1 MATEKVSA
9 TVDDREG
16 KECGQVELPAAIFNG
31 PVNEAVLHQAV
42 RRQQAN
48 DRQGTHQTKTRGDV
62 NGGGKKPGKQ
72 RGPGRAR
79 QGSTRAPQWRHG
91 GIVFG
96 PHPRDYEQKMP
107 RKQRRLALRAAL
119 ALKSQGEQLRV
130 LEGLALE
137 VPRTGQMA
145 DLFVELGSGVKTL
158 FVLPAH
164 DLVVEKSTRNLPW
177 VRTILAQN
185 LNVFDVLEA
194 DMVVL
199 TREALTQVEA
209 QLA

>member
-1 MATEKVSA
+1 MSQARVFDGA
-9 TVDDREG
+9 G
-16 KECGQVELPAAIFNG
+16 KETGTVELSDEIFNA
-31 PVNEAVLHQAV
+31 PIHEAALRQALL
-42 RRQQAN
+42 RQLAN
-48 DRQGTHQTKTRGDV
+48 ARQGTHQTKTRGEV
-62 NGGGKKPGKQ
+62 SGGGKKPWKQ
-72 RGPGRAR
+72 KGTGRAR

-96 PHPRDYEQKMP
+96 PHPRGYEQKMP

-137 VPRTGQMA
+137 APRTGQMA
-145 DLFVELGSGVKTL
+145 DLFVELGSGAKTL

-194 DMVVL
+194 DLVVL

>member
-1 MATEKVSA
+1 MSQARVFDGA
-9 TVDDREG
+9 G
-16 KECGQVELPAAIFNG
+16 KETGTVELSDEIFNA
-31 PVNEAVLHQAV
+31 PVHEAALHQALL
-42 RRQQAN
+42 RQLAN
-48 DRQGTHQTKTRGDV
+48 ARQGTHQTKTRGEV
-62 NGGGKKPGKQ
+62 SGGGKKPWKQ
-72 RGPGRAR
+72 KGTGRAR

-91 GIVFG
+91 GTVFG
-96 PHPRDYEQKMP
+96 PHPRGYEQKMP

-137 VPRTGQMA
+137 APRTGQMA
-145 DLFVELGSGVKTL
+145 DLFVELGSGAKTL

>member
-1 MATEKVSA
+1 MSQARVFDGA
-9 TVDDREG
+9 G
-16 KECGQVELPAAIFNG
+16 KETGTVELSDEIFNA
-31 PVNEAVLHQAV
+31 PIHEAALHQALL
-42 RRQQAN
+42 RQLAN
-48 DRQGTHQTKTRGDV
+48 ARQGTHQTKTRGDV
-62 NGGGKKPGKQ
+62 SGGGKKPWKQ
-72 RGPGRAR
+72 KGTGRAR

-91 GIVFG
+91 GTVFG
-96 PHPRDYEQKMP
+96 PHPRGYEQKMP

-137 VPRTGQMA
+137 APRTGQMA
-145 DLFVELGSGVKTL
+145 DLFVELGSGAKTL

-194 DMVVL
+194 DLVVL

>member
-1 MATEKVSA
+1 MSQARVFDGA
-9 TVDDREG
+9 G
-16 KECGQVELPAAIFNG
+16 KETGTVELSDEIFNA
-31 PVNEAVLHQAV
+31 PVHEAALHQALL
-42 RRQQAN
+42 RQLAN
-48 DRQGTHQTKTRGDV
+48 ARQGTHQTKTRGEV
-62 NGGGKKPGKQ
+62 SGGGKKPWKQ
-72 RGPGRAR
+72 KGTGRAR

-91 GIVFG
+91 GTVFG
-96 PHPRDYEQKMP
+96 PHPRGYEQKMP

-130 LEGLALE
+130 LEGLALDA
-137 VPRTGQMA
+137 PRTGQMA
-145 DLFVELGSGVKTL
+145 DLFVELGSGAKTL

-194 DMVVL
+194 DTVVI

>member
-1 MATEKVSA
+1 MSQARVFDGA
-9 TVDDREG
+9 G
-16 KECGQVELPAAIFNG
+16 KETGTVELSDEIFNA
-31 PVNEAVLHQAV
+31 PIHEAALHQALL
-42 RRQQAN
+42 RQLAN
-48 DRQGTHQTKTRGDV
+48 ARQGTHQTKTRGEV
-62 NGGGKKPGKQ
+62 SGGGKKPWKQ
-72 RGPGRAR
+72 KGTGRAR

-91 GIVFG
+91 GTVFG
-96 PHPRDYEQKMP
+96 PHPRGYEQKMP

-137 VPRTGQMA
+137 APRTGQMA
-145 DLFVELGSGVKTL
+145 DLFVELGSGAKTL

-194 DMVVL
+194 DLVVL

>member
-1 MATEKVSA
+1 MSQARVFDGA
-9 TVDDREG
+9 G
-16 KECGQVELPAAIFNG
+16 KETGTVELSDEIFNA
-31 PVNEAVLHQAV
+31 PVHEAALHQALL
-42 RRQQAN
+42 RQLAN
-48 DRQGTHQTKTRGDV
+48 ARQGTHQTKTRGEV
-62 NGGGKKPGKQ
+62 SGGGKKPWKQ
-72 RGPGRAR
+72 KGTGRAR

-91 GIVFG
+91 GTVFG
-96 PHPRDYEQKMP
+96 PHPRGYEQKMP

-130 LEGLALE
+130 LEGLALDA
-137 VPRTGQMA
+137 PHTGQMA
-145 DLFVELGSGVKTL
+145 DLFVELGSEAKTL

-199 TREALTQVEA
+199 TREALAQVEA

>member
-1 MATEKVSA
+1 MSQARVFDGA
-9 TVDDREG
+9 G
-16 KECGQVELPAAIFNG
+16 KETGTVELSDEIFNA
-31 PVNEAVLHQAV
+31 PVHEAALHQALL
-42 RRQQAN
+42 RQLAN
-48 DRQGTHQTKTRGDV
+48 ARQGTHQTKTRGEV
-62 NGGGKKPGKQ
+62 SGGGKKPWKQ
-72 RGPGRAR
+72 KGTGRAR

-91 GIVFG
+91 GTVFG
-96 PHPRDYEQKMP
+96 PHPRGYEQKMP

-130 LEGLALE
+130 LEGLVLDA
-137 VPRTGQMA
+137 PRTGQMA
-145 DLFVELGSGVKTL
+145 DLFVELGSGAKTL

>member
-1 MATEKVSA
+1 MSQARVFDSA
-9 TVDDREG
+9 G
-16 KECGQVELPAAIFNG
+16 KETGTVELSDEIFNA
-31 PVNEAVLHQAV
+31 PVHEAALHQALL
-42 RRQQAN
+42 RQLAN
-48 DRQGTHQTKTRGDV
+48 ARQGTHQTKTRGEV
-62 NGGGKKPGKQ
+62 SGGGKKPWKQ
-72 RGPGRAR
+72 KGTGRAR

-91 GIVFG
+91 GTVFG
-96 PHPRDYEQKMP
+96 PHPRGYEQKMP

-119 ALKSQGEQLRV
+119 AVKSQGEQLRV
-130 LEGLALE
+130 LDGLALE
-137 VPRTGQMA
+137 APRTGQMA
-145 DLFVELGSGVKTL
+145 DLFVELGSGAKTL

-164 DLVVEKSTRNLPW
+164 DQVVEKSTRNLPW

-199 TREALTQVEA
+199 TREALAQVEA